1 MKKKVAVIVLAVIM
15 AFSCSFGLTACG
27 GNGEGGEHTHT
38 YSQQWT
44 SDETNHWH
52 VCTECGEAEE
62 KSPHKFGENNIC
74 EICGY
79 ERQQEEHVHAKPGDA
94 DYVITEST
102 HGYTCSCGVVITEE
116 HTFGADGKCTECGY
130 EAHEHSRP
138 DNATLTPSDTGHSYT
153 CSCGET
159 VEEVHNFD
167 TENVCKVCGYALNPS
182 EGLAFA
188 EKDGEYTLEGIG
200 TFSGTEL
207 RIPYYYD
214 GNPVTEIAEQA
225 FYQRFAYVRPHS
237 RQRFRDRRFC
247 VRGLHGADG
256 GNVGRGALFSQR
268 QYFQGLLRARKC
280 QNLRK
285 LHHARQ
291 PCTGEQ
297 QPQAVYVRGTARR

>member
-188 EKDGEYTLEGIG
+188 EKDGEYTLEYKNKEVKERPSGIMYPELSYAAPLKAHYTRTESKSNKMFYVG
-200 TFSGTEL
+200 DYTTAEGKKIVYKVQVSVKFVDGFSANGKKVVFDCINDRSTGL
-207 RIPYYYD
+207 GIPAALAE
-214 GNPVTEIAEQA
+214 EII
-225 FYQRFAYVRPHS
+225 
-237 RQRFRDRRFC
+237 
-247 VRGLHGADG
+247 
-256 GNVGRGALFSQR
+256 
-268 QYFQGLLRARKC
+268 K
-280 QNLRK
+280 
-285 LHHARQ
+285 
-291 PCTGEQ
+291 
-297 QPQAVYVRGTARR
+297 RGTVLPKNDIFLSKR